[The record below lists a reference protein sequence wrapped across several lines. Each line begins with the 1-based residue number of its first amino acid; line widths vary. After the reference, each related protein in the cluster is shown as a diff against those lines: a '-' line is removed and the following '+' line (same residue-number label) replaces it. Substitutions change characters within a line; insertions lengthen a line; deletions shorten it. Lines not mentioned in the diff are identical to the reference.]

1 IRITFPRKKVRIKPG
16 TIHTDPVRVT
26 PVADLTEVAVLM
38 ADYNLAT
45 IPVVDD
51 ADHVVGVVTVDDVL
65 EASIPDDWRR
75 REPAPRPIVER
86 ATDHPTT
93 NTTSTDPGGDDRG

>member
-1 IRITFPRKKVRIKPG
+1 MLRFLV
-16 TIHTDPVRVT
+16 VV
-26 PVADLTEVAVLM
+26 VVLM
-38 ADYNLAT
+38 ADYKLAT
-45 IPVVDD
+45 IP
-51 ADHVVGVVTVDDVL
+51 VVGVVTVDDVL